1 MTEVWWREKRVKY
14 DLEAIIEDFR
24 DDSGQEWAADL
35 QARVRIDL
43 NQVEAEVLIKH
54 EIVTEKLQN

>member
-1 MTEVWWREKRVKY
+1 MAEVWWWEKGIEY
-14 DLEAIIEDFR
+14 DLEAVVEDFG